1 MLFINVLKT
10 PTTAV
15 LGIAI
20 PERIKPDGLQR
31 KFSTHNKRTDVF
43 ESKNY
48 AAICLTYTFR
58 WNIYISY

>member
-1 MLFINVLKT
+1 MLFINVLET
-10 PTTAV
+10 PATAV
-15 LGIAI
+15 LSVAI